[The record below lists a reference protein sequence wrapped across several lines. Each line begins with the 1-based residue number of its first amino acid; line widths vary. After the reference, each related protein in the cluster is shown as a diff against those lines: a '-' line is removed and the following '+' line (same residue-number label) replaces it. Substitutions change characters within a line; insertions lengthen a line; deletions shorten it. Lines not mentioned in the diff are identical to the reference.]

1 MSKLLEELRTL
12 PEFNAFE
19 KAVEEQLT
27 ADNYYVRENMPEV
40 GKFTEAE
47 RDEDG
52 GLIIWHGHITEEQAL
67 QQGID
72 RLVYDGK
79 EDFDEFVT
87 MSDLA
92 PSVVELVRVLIKEI
106 RK

>member
-1 MSKLLEELRTL
+1 MDIKQT
-12 PEFNAFE
+12 PEYQKFK

-27 ADNYYVRENMPEV
+27 ADNYYVRANMPHV

-47 RDEDG
+47 RDEEDG
-52 GLIIWHGHITEEQAL
+52 GLIIHHGHITEQQAL
-67 QQGID
+67 QEGIE
-72 RLVYDGK
+72 RLVWDGK

-92 PSVVELVRVLIKEI
+92 PAVVELVRVLIKEI
-106 RK
+106 VNG

>member
-1 MSKLLEELRTL
+1 MTELQNM
-12 PEFNAFE
+12 PEYQAFK

-52 GLIIWHGHITEEQAL
+52 GLIIWHGHITEKQAL
-67 QQGID
+67 QEGIE
-72 RLVYDGK
+72 RLVWDGK

-92 PSVVELVRVLIKEI
+92 PAVVELARALIKEI
-106 RK
+106 IHA

>member
-1 MSKLLEELRTL
+1 MTELQNM
-12 PEFNAFE
+12 PEYQAFK

-27 ADNYYVRENMPEV
+27 ADNYYVRENMPHV

-52 GLIIWHGHITEEQAL
+52 GVITWHGHITEEQAL
-67 QQGID
+67 QDGID
-72 RLVYDGK
+72 RLVWDGK
-79 EDFDEFVT
+79 EDFNEFVT

-92 PSVVELVRVLIKEI
+92 PAVVELARALIKEI
-106 RK
+106 IHA

>member
-1 MSKLLEELRTL
+1 MTELQDM
-12 PEFNAFE
+12 PEYQAFK

-52 GLIIWHGHITEEQAL
+52 GLIIWHGHITEAQAL
-67 QQGID
+67 QEGID

-92 PSVVELVRVLIKEI
+92 PAVVELARALIKEI
-106 RK
+106 IHA

>member
-1 MSKLLEELRTL
+1 MDIKQT
-12 PEFNAFE
+12 PEYQKFK

-27 ADNYYVRENMPEV
+27 ADNYYVRKNMPEV
-40 GKFTEAE
+40 GKFAEAE

-52 GLIIWHGHITEEQAL
+52 GLIIHHGHVSEEQAL
-67 QQGID
+67 QEGIE
-72 RLVYDGK
+72 RLVWDGK

-92 PSVVELVRVLIKEI
+92 PAVVELVRALIKEI
-106 RK
+106 ING

>member
-1 MSKLLEELRTL
+1 MDIKQT
-12 PEFNAFE
+12 PEYQKFKE
-19 KAVEEQLT
+19 AVEEQLT
-27 ADNYYVRENMPEV
+27 ADNYYVRANMPEV

-52 GLIIWHGHITEEQAL
+52 GLIIWHGHVTEQQAL
-67 QQGID
+67 QEGIE
-72 RLVYDGK
+72 RLVWDGK

-92 PSVVELVRVLIKEI
+92 PAVVELVRALIKEI
-106 RK
+106 ING